1 VLTGTLAGIWLLAD
15 WKLNAK
21 RLLAWVPMSA
31 DVMLYGLVLAAIVVA
46 ITLPQAILLWTEP
59 DMEAEA

>member
-1 VLTGTLAGIWLLAD
+1 MLTGTLAGIWLLAD